1 MKRWIVVTMIVLIV
15 GVGGCDLLESNKL
28 TTEQITAV
36 TNYTDS
42 LNAKLQAY
50 QLIAN
55 QLAETLEI
63 GGVIDAN
70 DLDKLA
76 KINAEIDR
84 ITPQITSISAAIRA
98 GQYSDDDPDIIKI
111 LNAVGAA
118 NQASAPFN
126 PYAEIIAGILFV
138 TTSVMGW
145 LAKRKNDQKNEA
157 AAEAALATG
166 ALKNVVTA
174 VELLPDNGEAVK
186 VNVKNTNEEKALI
199 TSLKPAA

>member
-1 MKRWIVVTMIVLIV
+1 MKRWIVVTIIV
-15 GVGGCDLLESNKL
+15 GLLAVGGCDLLESNKL